1 MMRKNKF
8 SKLEIIIKT
17 YWNLTIK
24 NDYLIID
31 YFKKYISFVAL
42 GTISDIMPLLSDN
55 RFLVRYGIHNLKNT
69 KISLTELSKIYGI
82 HQSQI
87 GKINKGLAY
96 HNATIQYPIR
106 IIKYKRKS
114 S

>member
-1 MMRKNKF
+1 MQEIASKFKSCAQSIIRINIGETYFSEKETYPLRDKGFNKRRIKF
-8 SKLEIIIKT
+8 GQLEE
-17 YWNLTIK
+17 
-24 NDYLIID
+24 LID
-31 YFKKYISFVAL
+31 
-42 GTISDIMPLLSDN
+42 
-55 RFLVRYGIHNLKNT
+55 NLKNT

-87 GKINKGLAY
+87 GRINKGLAY